1 MAKSDSKPANGI
13 ALGSATNI
21 VIVGGGTS
29 GWMTAAM
36 LSHSLTT
43 AECCITVVDDGK
55 GGIGVGEATIP
66 SIIQLVRHLGVDEAE
81 FMRAC
86 DATWKLGIQFC
97 NWKEEGHTA
106 WHPFGQCGA
115 KIDHRDLFHY
125 WLADQTRSYQS
136 YSLNW
141 SASLAGKSPHSKT
154 SRSQIAA
161 DGAYAFHLN
170 SEKLAGW
177 LKQQAISN
185 GTQVV
190 ADRIESVATD
200 DVNQVSHVSLP
211 DGTSLQADL
220 FIDCTGFNGLLIS
233 KCQSADWVD
242 YSDQLL
248 CDKAV
253 AMKLPATKLKQP
265 FTNSQALSS
274 GWAWD
279 IPLMNGRGVGYVYSS
294 HFISDEAAANEL
306 QQHVRS
312 SQKVMDKSLHLL
324 QMKVGRREIAWAGNV
339 LAVGL
344 SAGFIE
350 PLESSGLHLIQ
361 TAVERLLK
369 YLPTANGSTR
379 AGVEEDG
386 QSGLRSAY
394 NAETAIQ
401 FDEIRDF
408 VQLHYLLN
416 QREEPFW
423 KAAREAASSSAL
435 KHRLRLYDE
444 IGMLDTLQPS
454 AFPDASYYYLLA
466 GNGRLPK
473 RPAAFSLSVD
483 SERLKFVLGA
493 IQDQNR
499 NALRELPLH
508 EEMLQHVHLP
518 PAAKAS

>member
-1 MAKSDSKPANGI
+1 
-13 ALGSATNI
+13 
-21 VIVGGGTS
+21 
-29 GWMTAAM
+29 M
-36 LSHSLTT
+36 LSRFMTT
-43 AECCITVVDDGK
+43 AECRITVVDDGQ

-66 SIIQLVRHLGVDEAE
+66 SILQLIRSLGADEAE

-97 NWKEEGHTA
+97 HWKEQGHTA

-115 KIDHRDLFHY
+115 KIDNRDLFSY
-125 WLADQTRSYQS
+125 WLADQQRPYQS

-141 SASLAGKSPHSKT
+141 SASLAGKSPHSRT
-154 SRSQIAA
+154 SQSQIAA

-170 SEKLAGW
+170 STKMASW

-185 GTQVV
+185 GTQIVTHRV
-190 ADRIESVATD
+190 QSVATSGG
-200 DVNQVSHVSLP
+200 NTISHLTLSDGNSL
-211 DGTSLQADL
+211 SADL
-220 FIDCTGFNGLLIS
+220 FIDCTGFKGTLIS
-233 KCQSADWVD
+233 KCEAGEWVD
-242 YSDQLL
+242 YGNRLL

-253 AMKLPATKLKQP
+253 TMKLPATKLKQP
-265 FTNSQALSS
+265 FTTATALSA
-274 GWAWD
+274 GWMWD
-279 IPLMNGRGVGYVYSS
+279 IPLMNRRGVGYVYSS
-294 HFISDEAAANEL
+294 QFISADDAASEL
-306 QQHVRS
+306 QQHVQS
-312 SQKVMDKSLHLL
+312 SEPVTDDGLNFLA
-324 QMKVGRREIAWAGNV
+324 MKVGRRNAAWTGNV
-339 LAVGL
+339 LAIGL
-344 SAGFIE
+344 SAGFVE

-369 YLPTANGSTR
+369 YFPIAKDATTEDS
-379 AGVEEDG
+379 VEDDG
-386 QSGLRSAY
+386 QSGLRLAY
-394 NAETAIQ
+394 NRETEVQ
-401 FDEIRDF
+401 FDEITDF

-416 QREEPFW
+416 NRDEPFW
-423 KAAREAASSSAL
+423 KAAGEAVLSSAL

-499 NALRELPLH
+499 NALRQLPLH
-508 EEMLQHVHLP
+508 EEMLQHVHTP
-518 PAAKAS
+518 PIAKAS